1 MFEIY
6 KMTTTNFIRKCKF
19 KKIFFMFINQ
29 ILIVSLY
36 FEDDVM
42 NTKIFS
48 VKTYLLG
55 IMITIVHSGFGEKLK
70 YRNFR

>member
-6 KMTTTNFIRKCKF
+6 KIITDNFVRKCKF
-19 KKIFFMFINQ
+19 KKIFLMFINQ
-29 ILIVSLY
+29 ILIVLLY

-48 VKTYLLG
+48 VKTYLQR
-55 IMITIVHSGFGEKLK
+55 IMITRS
-70 YRNFR
+70 